1 MSAPNVVLWANH
13 QIHVSPLSGWVL
25 PYPAGYDFPVPCG
38 GWPSLLGSSSSH
50 WRVPPPLRLAYW
62 ISPDSIGV
70 STFHTFKL
78 GSGWVPSILRGHGVP
93 AEEALWLDQDF
104 CRIPAHVTH
113 HAVFRPSH
121 QHLRLTKPQRR
132 SPVRSF
138 PCRDRPDGSASVQRI
153 IIRRALS
160 GQHPTTPEEI
170 ITWLEDTVAAW
181 NQDPTPFTWDGKRK
195 ERRDRARQ
203 RRLGGSC
210 AVITDSHS
218 NAA

>member
-38 GWPSLLGSSSSH
+38 GRPSLLGSSSSH

-62 ISPDSIGV
+62 FSPDSIGV

-78 GSGWVPSILRGHGVP
+78 RSGWVPSVLRGHGVP
-93 AEEALWLDQDF
+93 AEDALWLGQDF

-138 PCRDRPDGSASVQRI
+138 PCLDRPDGSAFPSTFTLWLQTRPLPVTPAEVGTGSDTSLGLVVQPPFPSTI
-153 IIRRALS
+153 PLEACDFVSQNKLPLS
-160 GQHPTTPEEI
+160 MC
-170 ITWLEDTVAAW
+170 V
-181 NQDPTPFTWDGKRK
+181 
-195 ERRDRARQ
+195 
-203 RRLGGSC
+203 
-210 AVITDSHS
+210 
-218 NAA
+218 